1 MYTYLYIYIYIQ
13 RIASVVF
20 LSSSIISVYVAPC
33 SDDDKQQKRLCLVL
47 QGKIQTSLPVICARM
62 LYDCH
67 LPHTPRPLPPLMVVV
82 YGVART
88 TVTCS
93 VVEAVFLYIM
103 HEPCRCTFTWRRVKG
118 RKSHPFEKYQTIIL
132 DIDLIVDLSFFLF
145 FYCYFFF
152 YHFFS
157 FPSYSFFF
165 LLTCQSG
172 HGTNMTSPC
181 PF

>member
-1 MYTYLYIYIYIQ
+1 MDKAPHLYYQNLIAYRTSTCDFYIYDIYICMYTYLYIYIYIQ

-20 LSSSIISVYVAPC
+20 LSSSIISVCVAPC

-103 HEPCRCTFTWRRVKG
+103 HEPCRCTFT
-118 RKSHPFEKYQTIIL
+118 
-132 DIDLIVDLSFFLF
+132 
-145 FYCYFFF
+145 
-152 YHFFS
+152 
-157 FPSYSFFF
+157 
-165 LLTCQSG
+165 
-172 HGTNMTSPC
+172 
-181 PF
+181 